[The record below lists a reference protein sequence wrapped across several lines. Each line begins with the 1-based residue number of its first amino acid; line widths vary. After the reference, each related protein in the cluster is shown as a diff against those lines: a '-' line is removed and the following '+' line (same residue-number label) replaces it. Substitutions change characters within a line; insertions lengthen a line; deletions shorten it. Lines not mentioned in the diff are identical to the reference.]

1 MWAMMPALSSAAPR
15 PYSRP
20 SFSTAAKGSVS
31 HNASSPAGWTS
42 WWAYRRI
49 VGLPSAAGRRATT
62 AGPPGVPSGLSQPR
76 IWTSSRP
83 ESRSSTATASAL
95 RSRGDLS
102 KLGQAIPG
110 IATRSLRR
118 VRVWSKERS
127 IAARRSSVAAAARQ
141 GGVTGKGAP
150 TPTRKAQEAARRRP
164 LVPADRKASKAAERQ
179 AIQDQRQKMRQA
191 LDTGDEKFLPLRD
204 KGPQKRFARDFV
216 DARFS
221 LGEYLMFGALVFVLV
236 SLVVPA
242 SSDMMIYVL
251 GGFWVMFLAVF
262 VDVFILSRKLRK
274 RLAEKF
280 GEVERGTVWYGSM
293 RSLQFRKLRLPK
305 PQVKRGEYP
314 A

>member
-1 MWAMMPALSSAAPR
+1 M
-15 PYSRP
+15 
-20 SFSTAAKGSVS
+20 F
-31 HNASSPAGWTS
+31 
-42 WWAYRRI
+42 
-49 VGLPSAAGRRATT
+49 GRRKEAPT
-62 AGPPGVPSGLSQPR
+62 AQETVDQ
-76 IWTSSRP
+76 
-83 ESRSSTATASAL
+83 
-95 RSRGDLS
+95 
-102 KLGQAIPG
+102 QA
-110 IATRSLRR
+110 A
-118 VRVWSKERS
+118 E
-127 IAARRSSVAAAARQ
+127 AAARQ
-141 GGVTGKGAP
+141 NSGVGKGVP
-150 TPTRKAQEAARRRP
+150 TPSRKAQEAARKRP
-164 LVPADRKASKAAERQ
+164 LVPEDRKASKAAERQ
-179 AIQDQRQKMRQA
+179 AVQEQRLKMRRA

-216 DARFS
+216 DARFN

-251 GGFWVMFLAVF
+251 GAFWVMFLAVF

-305 PQVKRGEYP
+305 PQVQRGQYP

>member
-1 MWAMMPALSSAAPR
+1 MQG
-15 PYSRP
+15 YSVLVFGRKKE
-20 SFSTAAKGSVS
+20 A
-31 HNASSPAGWTS
+31 
-42 WWAYRRI
+42 
-49 VGLPSAAGRRATT
+49 PSAQEI
-62 AGPPGVPSGLSQPR
+62 VDQ
-76 IWTSSRP
+76 
-83 ESRSSTATASAL
+83 
-95 RSRGDLS
+95 
-102 KLGQAIPG
+102 QA
-110 IATRSLRR
+110 AD
-118 VRVWSKERS
+118 
-127 IAARRSSVAAAARQ
+127 AAARAT
-141 GGVTGKGAP
+141 GAGKGAP
-150 TPTRKAQEAARRRP
+150 TPTRKAQEAARKRP
-164 LVPADRKASKAAERQ
+164 LVPEDRKASKAAERQ

-191 LDTGDEKFLPLRD
+191 LDTGDERFLPLRD
-204 KGPQKRFARDFV
+204 KGPQKRFARDYV

-262 VDVFILSRKLRK
+262 IDVFVLSRKLRK

-305 PQVKRGEYP
+305 PQVKRGQYP